1 MTFWIIVVSYIL
13 GSIPFGY
20 LIVRARVGADI
31 RKSGS
36 GGTGATN
43 VSRRAGKIA
52 GILTLLLDAAKGFT
66 AVLIAYLW
74 VGQDAGGWPV
84 GLAGLSVIAGHIF
97 PIWLGFRGGKGVA
110 TGIGVFLLLAP
121 IAVAMASVIFL
132 TTIWL
137 TRYVSLASML
147 TVAAL
152 PGIIWWQHR
161 FGSATSDSTV
171 LVLTA
176 TLAALLIV
184 FAHRGNIARL
194 LKGTES
200 KFR

>member
-1 MTFWIIVVSYIL
+1 
-13 GSIPFGY
+13 
-20 LIVRARVGADI
+20 
-31 RKSGS
+31 
-36 GGTGATN
+36 
-43 VSRRAGKIA
+43 
-52 GILTLLLDAAKGFT
+52 
-66 AVLIAYLW
+66 VLIAYLW
-74 VGQDAGGWPV
+74 VGQDAGSWPV

-147 TVAAL
+147 TAAAL
-152 PGIIWWQHR
+152 PGIIWWQLR
-161 FGSATSDSTV
+161 FGSTTSDSTV

-176 TLAALLIV
+176 TLTALLIV